1 MSLGKC
7 AENPKE
13 GMLRPSLNALVES
26 RMEDGVVGM
35 KQYGNRPPAPG
46 TTERRGRELPG
57 VEKEWQEMKS
67 VG

>member
-1 MSLGKC
+1 MCREPKRRD
-7 AENPKE
+7 AETKSE
-13 GMLRPSLNALVES
+13 CSSGIQ
-26 RMEDGVVGM
+26 DGVVGM